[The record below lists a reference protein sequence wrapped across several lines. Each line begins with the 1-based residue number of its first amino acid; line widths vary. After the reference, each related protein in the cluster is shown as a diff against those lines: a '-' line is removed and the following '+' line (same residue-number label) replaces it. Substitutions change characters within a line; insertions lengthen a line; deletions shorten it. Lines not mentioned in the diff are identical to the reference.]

1 MTIGVLMLDTKFERF
16 VGDIGNPKSFTM
28 PVLHERIAGA
38 TVDLIVQAKEP
49 TMVQPFIDGAK
60 RLIAKGA
67 NAITTGCGFLVLH
80 QAALAA
86 ALPVPVATSSL
97 MLIPLVQRML
107 PPGQRVGVLTFSA
120 RDLTPAHFKAAGADN
135 DTPFVGV
142 PEDGVFRRA
151 LRGLPTS
158 DGIAAREA
166 DVVSAARELKARHND
181 LGAIVLECTNFP
193 PHRAA
198 VARETGL
205 PVFDIF
211 TLVGILNAAT
221 SQEELGRF
229 ACNISALARPA

>member
-28 PVLHERIAGA
+28 PVLHERISGA
-38 TVDLIVQAKEP
+38 TVDLIVQAKGP
-49 TMVQPFIDGAK
+49 TMVEPFIEGAR
-60 RLIAKGA
+60 RLIARGA
-67 NAITTGCGFLVLH
+67 NAITTGCGFLILH
-80 QAALAA
+80 QASLAA

-97 MLIPLVQRML
+97 MLIPLVMRML
-107 PPGQRVGVLTFSA
+107 PPGKRVGVLTFSA
-120 RDLTPAHFKAAGADN
+120 RDLTPAHFAAAGVPADI
-135 DTPFVGV
+135 PFVGV
-142 PEDGVFRRA
+142 AEDGTFRRA
-151 LRGLPTS
+151 LRGLPTNDS
-158 DGIAAREA
+158 LAAREA
-166 DVVSAARELKARHND
+166 DVIAAARELMTKHKD

-221 SQEELGRF
+221 SEKELGRF
-229 ACNISALARPA
+229 ACNMSALAQPA

>member
-28 PVLHERIAGA
+28 PVLHERITGA

-49 TMVQPFIDGAK
+49 TMVEPFIAGAK
-60 RLIAKGA
+60 RLIERGA
-67 NAITTGCGFLVLH
+67 DAITTGCGFLILH

-97 MLIPLVQRML
+97 MLIPLVARTL
-107 PPGQRVGVLTFSA
+107 PPGKRVGVLTFSA
-120 RDLTPAHFKAAGADN
+120 KDLTPAHFIAAGASPDV
-135 DTPFVGV
+135 PFVGV
-142 PEDGVFRRA
+142 AEDGTFRRA
-151 LRGLPTS
+151 LRGLPTHDS
-158 DGIAAREA
+158 IE
-166 DVVSAARELKARHND
+166 ARELDVIAAARQLVTRHKD
-181 LGAIVLECTNFP
+181 IGAIVLECTNFP

-205 PVFDIF
+205 PVYDIF
-211 TLVGILNAAT
+211 TLVGLLNAAT

-229 ACNISALARPA
+229 PCNTSALAQPA

>member
-28 PVLHERIAGA
+28 PVLHERITGA

-49 TMVQPFIDGAK
+49 TMVEPFIAGAK
-60 RLIAKGA
+60 RLIERGA
-67 NAITTGCGFLVLH
+67 HAITTGCGFLILH

-86 ALPVPVATSSL
+86 ALPVTVAASSL
-97 MLIPLVQRML
+97 MLIPMVQKMIA
-107 PPGQRVGVLTFSA
+107 PGKRVGVLTFSA
-120 RDLTPAHFKAAGADN
+120 KDLTPAHFIAAGVASDI
-135 DTPFVGV
+135 PFVGV
-142 PEDGVFRRA
+142 AEDGTFRRA
-151 LRGLPTS
+151 LRGLPANDS
-158 DGIAAREA
+158 IEAREK
-166 DVVSAARELKARHND
+166 DVVAAARELVSKHRD

-221 SQEELGRF
+221 SKEELGRF
-229 ACNISALARPA
+229 ACNTSVSAQPA

>member
-28 PVLHERIAGA
+28 PVLHERISGA

-49 TMVQPFIDGAK
+49 TMVEPFIAGAK
-60 RLIAKGA
+60 RLIEKGA
-67 NAITTGCGFLVLH
+67 DAITTGCGFLILH
-80 QAALAA
+80 QSALAA

-97 MLIPLVQRML
+97 MLIPLVQRMIA
-107 PPGQRVGVLTFSA
+107 PGKRVGVLTFSA
-120 RDLTPAHFKAAGADN
+120 RDLTPAHFKAAGAPADI
-135 DTPFVGV
+135 PFVGV

-151 LRGLPTS
+151 LRGLPTNDS
-158 DGIAAREA
+158 IEAREQ
-166 DVVSAARELKARHND
+166 DVTYAARELVSKHKD
-181 LGAIVLECTNFP
+181 LGAILLECTNFP

-198 VARETGL
+198 VARVTGL

-221 SQEELGRF
+221 SKEELGRF
-229 ACNISALARPA
+229 ACSMSALAQPA

>member
-28 PVLHERIAGA
+28 PVLHERIPGA
-38 TVDLIVQAKEP
+38 FVDLIVQAKEP
-49 TMVQPFIDGAK
+49 TMVEPFIDGAK
-60 RLIAKGA
+60 RLIARGA
-67 NAITTGCGFLVLH
+67 DAITTGCGFLVLH

-97 MLIPLVQRML
+97 MLIPLVQRMIA
-107 PPGQRVGVLTFSA
+107 PGKRVGVLTFSA
-120 RDLTPAHFKAAGADN
+120 RDLTPAHFKAAGVTTDI
-135 DTPFVGV
+135 PFVGV
-142 PEDGVFRRA
+142 AEDGVFRRA
-151 LRGLPTS
+151 LRGLPTN
-158 DGIAAREA
+158 DGIEAREA
-166 DVVSAARELKARHND
+166 DVIAAARELVSKHKD

-198 VARETGL
+198 VARVTGL

-221 SQEELGRF
+221 SKEELGRF
-229 ACNISALARPA
+229 ACNMSALAQPA

>member
-38 TVDLIVQAKEP
+38 TVDLIVRAKEP
-49 TMVQPFIDGAK
+49 TMVEPFIAGAK
-60 RLIAKGA
+60 RLIERGA
-67 NAITTGCGFLVLH
+67 DAITTGCGFLVLH

-97 MLIPLVQRML
+97 MLIPIVQRMIA
-107 PPGQRVGVLTFSA
+107 PGKRVGVLTFSA
-120 RDLTPAHFKAAGADN
+120 KDLTPAHFIAAGATPDI
-135 DTPFVGV
+135 PFVGV
-142 PEDGVFRRA
+142 AEDGIFRRA
-151 LRGLPTS
+151 LRGLPTNDS
-158 DGIAAREA
+158 IEAREK
-166 DVVSAARELKARHND
+166 DVVAAARELVSKHRD

-193 PHRAA
+193 PHRHA

-221 SQEELGRF
+221 SKEELGRF
-229 ACNISALARPA
+229 ACNMSALAQLA